1 MRNETHRHSRFLSVP
16 GIDTSKTQKRTFV
29 SLLHSR
35 LQGCPFIVID
45 CFNKP
50 AIFPVDAFR
59 AAANKFAKSIEIKLC
74 MLGLSRYRGFAKF
87 AGHLIGTQFCQSVK
101 KSDPAV
107 EESARQSFG

>member
-1 MRNETHRHSRFLSVP
+1 MSNKTHRHSRFLSVP
-16 GIDTSKTQKRTFV
+16 RIDTSETQKRACI
-29 SLLHSR
+29 SLFHGR
-35 LQGCPFIVID
+35 LKRGPFIVID
-45 CFNKP
+45 CFDKP

-74 MLGLSRYRGFAKF
+74 VLGLSGYRGFAKF